1 MRLRRLHP
9 AGHCVLLVSASL
21 PALPEIHR
29 RERLV
34 SPLDKDAGREAVRA
48 EALCCALQQD
58 RARTGDSL
66 RASAPDALTRPRCK
80 PLRLACGDAPKVR
93 GSCQNGVSSLDGI
106 PSLEARS
113 HLATRP
119 PNSVYLEVGEPPI
132 GRYQTLRC
140 ENESLPGRYGAA
152 AGTQVGGHR
161 GHAPGPVFARLGQL
175 PQQAP

>member
-106 PSLEARS
+106 PSLEVWS
-113 HLATRP
+113 SCWDSGWRP
-119 PNSVYLEVGEPPI
+119 S
-132 GRYQTLRC
+132 RTCSWACLRK
-140 ENESLPGRYGAA
+140 
-152 AGTQVGGHR
+152 AGF
-161 GHAPGPVFARLGQL
+161 PKELGQL